1 MKKNGKMILG
11 VVSIYVVVSVLTLLL
26 SNRVEMLEKREDLR
40 NLNASVAYNLK

>member
-11 VVSIYVVVSVLTLLL
+11 IMGMYVVVSMLALLL